1 MPIYEFR
8 CVSCGQIFE
17 KIFMSTEENVELAC
31 PECGAAVVE
40 RVVSVTN
47 HAMGGG
53 SEGRQA
59 RLDSK
64 SCGPGNSCHT
74 LELPGHSR

>member
-8 CVSCGQIFE
+8 CVSCGELFE
-17 KIFMSTEENVELAC
+17 KIFKTSDESVELAC
-31 PECGAAVVE
+31 PECGADVVE

-47 HAMGGG
+47 HAVGSG
-53 SEGRQA
+53 SEGKQT

-64 SCGPGNSCHT
+64 SCGPGSSCHT
-74 LELPGHSR
+74 LELPGPSR

>member
-8 CVSCGQIFE
+8 CVSCGQMFE
-17 KIFMSTEENVELAC
+17 KIFKASDEAVELAC
-31 PECGAAVVE
+31 PECDATVVE

-47 HAMGGG
+47 HAMGVG
-53 SEGRQA
+53 SESKQA

-64 SCGPGNSCHT
+64 SCGPGSSCHT